1 VEPIAFAF
9 LNDHAEDTVG
19 IAYHSWW
26 PMANDP
32 FYLHASADCGA
43 RIADYNVSLVPHL
56 RLDGVTE
63 PHFLYT
69 YQRIQSAYDER
80 KAVATSVSLGVS
92 GSFSAASGHLDLEIT
107 ALSDLPLPAGDYRIH
122 AVLTESDIL
131 YSAPNGI
138 DEHHHTLRRMLPGP
152 AGSPVTFSAGPSIE
166 ATAMLETDLDPLY
179 LPTACRIVYF
189 LQEAVSLEVF
199 QAGSVALSDLPEPT
213 AVGRSSFSKV
223 KSLY

>member
-1 VEPIAFAF
+1 MEPIAFAF

-26 PMANDP
+26 PAADDP
-32 FYLHASADCGA
+32 FYQHASGDCAA
-43 RIADYNVSLVPHL
+43 RIADYGVSLVPHL

-80 KAVATSVSLGVS
+80 KALPTDVSLSATGSYSTSS
-92 GSFSAASGHLDLEIT
+92 GRLRLEIS
-107 ALSDLPLPAGDYRIH
+107 ALGESPLPAGDYRIH
-122 AVLTESDIL
+122 AVLTESDL
-131 YSAPNGI
+131 LFAAPNGI

-152 AGSPVTFSAGPSIE
+152 GGSPVTFSSGPSIE
-166 ATAMLETDLDPLY
+166 ATAMVETDLDPLY
-179 LPTACRIVYF
+179 LPSACRVVYF
-189 LQEAVSLEVF
+189 LQENGSLEVY

-213 AVGRSSFSKV
+213 AVERSSFSKL
-223 KSLY
+223 KSLF